1 MVALECNNVNMR
13 QADGGKQDGRTR
25 NAQINRERVYA
36 AAIKVFASRGYDAA
50 TMDEIAAEAGV
61 VRRTAFN
68 HFPAKSD
75 IATEWAVRV
84 GEAVFAL
91 VRDVDHIAS
100 AADRV
105 RAYFHELA
113 LRAERDWD
121 ETRQMTTGLLR
132 GHGVP
137 AHRSQLSAELRDWLL
152 ASQRERP
159 DNEPAPSADPALTV
173 DVLYDVFQGAVVR
186 RLSQEAPPH
195 GALTAEVD
203 AAIALVLAG
212 FASGAGYPGASGV
225 QPDNNLLD

>member
-1 MVALECNNVNMR
+1 MVALACNNVNMR
-13 QADGGKQDGRTR
+13 QAEGEKQDGRTR
-25 NAQINRERVYA
+25 NAQANRERVYA

-61 VRRTAFN
+61 ARRTAFN

-84 GEAVFAL
+84 GESVFAL
-91 VRDVDHIAS
+91 VRGVDRITS

-137 AHRSQLSAELRDWLL
+137 PHRSRLSVELRDWLRDCL
-152 ASQRERP
+152 QERTGDGP
-159 DNEPAPSADPALTV
+159 TPSADPALTV

-186 RLSQEAPPH
+186 RLSQEAVPY

-212 FASGAGYPGASGV
+212 FASDAGHA
-225 QPDNNLLD
+225 